1 VDASVPLLSVVITTY
16 NRPERLAKAIRSV
29 LEQTNGNIEIIIVD
43 DFSDIK
49 VNLSEFQPDVRLKMV
64 RNPSNQ
70 GVSIARN
77 RGIAR
82 ASAAWTTF
90 LDDDD
95 HWDPR
100 FVETMLSEIGRH
112 PAADFAWSDVT
123 FINES
128 TGEVSHRRHVQDWSK
143 IRINRGK
150 LTSENY
156 KSLPAELNE
165 TAGMVQAISV
175 GCGFGLTV
183 RTELLCKM
191 GGFRPHMSRAEDTD
205 LIVRLLKDKRTYF
218 FLNSPLVNITI
229 HKLDEN
235 IKKSRFDEI
244 ITNTLSIVEQYPS
257 FFSDFPMLRGH
268 LITYLKKMIDNRM
281 DFLN

>member
-1 VDASVPLLSVVITTY
+1 MDASVPLLSVVITTY
-16 NRPERLAKAIRSV
+16 NRPERLPKAIRSV
-29 LEQTNGNIEIIIVD
+29 LEQTNDNIEIIIVD

-49 VNLSEFQPDVRLKMV
+49 VDLLEFQSDVRLKMV
-64 RNPSNQ
+64 RNSSNQ

-100 FVETMLSEIGRH
+100 FVETMLSEINRR

-128 TGEVSHRRHVQDWSK
+128 TGEVSYRRHVQDWSK
-143 IRINRGK
+143 ISINRGK
-150 LTSENY
+150 LTPKNY

-165 TAGMVQAISV
+165 AAGMVQAISV

-183 RTELLCKM
+183 RTELLHKM

-205 LIVRLLKDKRTYF
+205 LIVRLLKDKRSYLF
-218 FLNSPLVNITI
+218 INKPLIKVAT

-235 IKKSRFDEI
+235 IKASIFDEI
-244 ITNTLSIVEQYPS
+244 INNTLSIVERYPS
-257 FFSDFPMLRGH
+257 FFSDFPLLRGH
-268 LITYLKKMIDNRM
+268 LIAYLDEMINKRM
-281 DFLN
+281 DFL

>member
-1 VDASVPLLSVVITTY
+1 MDASVPLLSVVITTY
-16 NRPERLAKAIRSV
+16 NRPERFPKAIRSV
-29 LEQTNGNIEIIIVD
+29 LEQTNDNIEIIIVD

-49 VNLSEFQPDVRLKMV
+49 VNLSEFQSDVRLKMI

-82 ASAAWTTF
+82 ASAPWTTF

-95 HWDPR
+95 HWNPR
-100 FVETMLSEIGRH
+100 FVETMLSEIGRR
-112 PAADFAWSDVT
+112 PTADFAWSDVT

-143 IRINRGK
+143 IIVNQEKMRSDK
-150 LTSENY
+150 Y
-156 KSLPAELNE
+156 KSLPTELSE

-183 RTELLCKM
+183 RTELLLKM

-205 LIVRLLKDKRTYF
+205 LIVRLLKDKMIYF
-218 FLNSPLVNITI
+218 FLNTPLVNVVI
-229 HKLDEN
+229 HKSDEN
-235 IKKSRFDEI
+235 IEASRSDET
-244 ITNTLSIVEQYPS
+244 ITNTLSILERYPS
-257 FFSDFPMLRGH
+257 FFSDFPILRGH
-268 LITYLKKMIDNRM
+268 LFSYLDEINNKRM
-281 DFLN
+281 DVL